1 MEAKISEI
9 RPLISEQRERLADLQ
24 NQVPIMQQVQSAAK
38 SEGGGLQQLA
48 GNFKENYGPSNARGK
63 KREQGELEG
72 VVKDVEDYLSEMS
85 IKLSFKIHKE
95 TGDVVVQVL
104 NEKSGEVIRQLPP
117 EDVLKLREKL
127 EDLKGVLF
135 DGKS

>member
-9 RPLISEQRERLADLQ
+9 RPLISEQRDRLADLQ
-24 NQVPIMQQVQSAAK
+24 NQAPILQQVQSVAK
-38 SEGGGLQQLA
+38 SEGGGLEQLA
-48 GNFKENYGPSNARGK
+48 GNLKENYGLNTRGK
-63 KREQGELEG
+63 KGQQGELEA

>member
-9 RPLISEQRERLADLQ
+9 RPLFSEQRDRLADLQ
-24 NQVPIMQQVQSAAK
+24 SQAPILQQVQSAAK
-38 SEGGGLQQLA
+38 SEGGGLDQLA
-48 GNFKENYGPSNARGK
+48 GNLKENYGLNARGK
-63 KREQGELEG
+63 KGEQGELEC

>member
-9 RPLISEQRERLADLQ
+9 RPLISEQRDRLADLQ
-24 NQVPIMQQVQSAAK
+24 SQTPILQQVQSAAK
-38 SEGGGLQQLA
+38 SEGGGLDQLA
-48 GNFKENYGPSNARGK
+48 GNLKENYGFNARGK

-72 VVKDVEDYLSEMS
+72 MVKDVEDYLSEMS

-104 NEKSGEVIRQLPP
+104 NEKSGQVIRQLPP

>member
-9 RPLISEQRERLADLQ
+9 RPLISEQRERLVDLQ
-24 NQVPIMQQVQSAAK
+24 NQAPILQQVQSAAK
-38 SEGGGLQQLA
+38 SEGGGLDQLA
-48 GNFKENYGPSNARGK
+48 GNLKENYGLNTRGK
-63 KREQGELEG
+63 KGQQGELEA